1 LQSAVSPACSRQA
14 VQPAERVEGEGG
26 VRRLK
31 TCETAGCKPAL
42 PAAICNSRT
51 LIAACI
57 VVLIGVCLWPR
68 KADDILNVPLGVEQA
83 AIVSYSGP
91 VLAVKPFKWGVAV
104 NVRIARMTEDTGV
117 RIYDVR
123 YIANRD
129 GTFDLK
135 DFLTSEDGSRLDG
148 LPAFKFRGDP
158 KLSKHLDARIQETEE
173 ISVEVGGYYT
183 LTLIVLFVL
192 WIGWLLL
199 LIFYGRPKPPPPV
212 VAAREPTMAELL
224 RALLAQ
230 LEAGTLDAAAKARLE
245 MLLLRRW
252 REELALTNAPMIAS
266 LDAISRDE
274 KTSQALRQL
283 QLWLHRPSSAVRRED
298 IAAVIAPY
306 TVEPEQSE
314 AAEVKA

>member
-1 LQSAVSPACSRQA
+1 MDT
-14 VQPAERVEGEGG
+14 QPQRFNGY
-26 VRRLK
+26 
-31 TCETAGCKPAL
+31 
-42 PAAICNSRT
+42 T
-51 LIAACI
+51 LIALCI
-57 VVLIGVCLWPR
+57 VVLLAICLWPR

-104 NVRIARMTEDTGV
+104 NVRLAKMTEEAGV

-135 DFLTSEDGSRLDG
+135 DFLTSEDGSALAG
-148 LPAFKFRGDP
+148 LPSFKFRGDP

-173 ISVEVGGYYT
+173 ISVDVGGHYT
-183 LTLIVLFVL
+183 LTLIVLGLL

-212 VAAREPTMAELL
+212 VAVREPTMAELL
-224 RALLAQ
+224 RALLAR
-230 LEAGTLDAAAKARLE
+230 LEDGTLDAAAKARME

-252 REELALTNAPMIAS
+252 REELAQTDAPMIAA
-266 LDAISRDE
+266 LDAIRSNE
-274 KTSQALRQL
+274 KTGQSLRQL
-283 QLWLHRPSSAVRRED
+283 QLWLHRPGSNIRRED

-306 TVEPEQSE
+306 TVEPVKLE
-314 AAEVKA
+314 ATEVKV